1 MEVKH
6 IRKFA
11 RKGIE
16 ALEYDDCFV
25 TEVFVTGNKVEIF
38 LDSDEGISFLKCRKV
53 SREVEAVIDEKEW
66 WGGRYTLEVSSAGI
80 GRPLVNQRQY
90 PKNIGRQIVVKT
102 NDGEKVK
109 GELTAVSEE
118 GVTLTYE
125 VIELQGQNKK
135 KKKKVPKDH
144 PITWEEIEEAKI
156 KASF

>member
-1 MEVKH
+1 MEVRYIKK
-6 IRKFA
+6 IA

-25 TEVFVTGNKVEIF
+25 TEVLVTDNKVEIF

-102 NDGEKVK
+102 IKGEKVK
-109 GELTAVSEE
+109 GELKEVNEE
-118 GVTLTYE
+118 GITLSLRMLE
-125 VIELQGQNKK
+125 
-135 KKKKVPKDH
+135 
-144 PITWEEIEEAKI
+144 
-156 KASF
+156 